1 VVRRTL
7 LGLVGLVVVVL
18 ALRLLVA
25 EPYTVRQASMQPT
38 LRDGQ
43 TVLVDK
49 VSLRWSP
56 LRRGELVAFRGAGG
70 WSVKRVVALGGD
82 RVAGRDAVLVING
95 RPVAEPYLG
104 GSAEDGTYFGPVTV
118 PAGQVFVLGDNR
130 LGSVDSRAYGPL
142 DRNSVIG
149 RVRG

>member
-82 RVAGRDAVLVING
+82 RVAVRDAVLVING

>member
-1 VVRRTL
+1 MRRTL

-82 RVAGRDAVLVING
+82 RVAVRDAVLVING

>member
-49 VSLRWSP
+49 VSLSWSP
-56 LRRGELVAFRGAGG
+56 LRRGELVAFRGADG

-82 RVAGRDAVLVING
+82 RVAVRDAVLVINDG
-95 RPVAEPYLG
+95 PVAEPYLG
-104 GSAEDGTYFGPVTV
+104 RSAEDGTYFGPVTV